1 MKQQAYLNT
10 LKQSLGGLPGESVD
24 DILRDYEQHFID
36 GMQAGRSEDEIGK
49 ALGDPRK
56 IASEFK
62 AMTHVDAFQKQRS
75 VGNFGRMSLALVGL
89 AGFNMFMLPFMMVA
103 PLLVLTLY
111 LLSASTL
118 FGGTVIAGSGAF
130 DVDSVTLDGTG
141 GSIAVVNFFTGES
154 RASFREQ
161 DMHVSFEVPPYAVV
175 YREAAWTSM
184 ANEATTRTP
193 LSRGFRV
200 LVGLLYAGLGIVL
213 FLLGRKLGR
222 LFWAGMRRYLHAQA
236 NLLRGTQRA
245 RA

>member
-10 LKQSLGGLPGESVD
+10 LKQSLDGLPAESVD
-24 DILRDYEQHFID
+24 DILSDYEQHFVD

-62 AMTHVDAFQKQRS
+62 AMTHVDAFQQKRS
-75 VGNFGRMSLALVGL
+75 FGNFGRMALALVGL
-89 AGFNMFMLPFMMVA
+89 AGFNLFMLPFMMIA
-103 PLLVLTLY
+103 PLLVLTVY
-111 LLSASTL
+111 LLSASAL
-118 FGGTVIAGSGAF
+118 FGGSVIAGSGAL

-141 GSIAVVNFFTGES
+141 GSIAVVNFFTGET
-154 RASFREQ
+154 RESLRQQ

-175 YREAAWTSM
+175 YRESAWTNM
-184 ANEATTRTP
+184 ASAATARAP
-193 LSRGFRV
+193 LSRRFRV
-200 LVGLLYAGLGIVL
+200 LAGLLYAGLGLVL

-222 LFWAGMRRYLHAQA
+222 LIWAGMRRYLHAQA

-245 RA
+245 HA